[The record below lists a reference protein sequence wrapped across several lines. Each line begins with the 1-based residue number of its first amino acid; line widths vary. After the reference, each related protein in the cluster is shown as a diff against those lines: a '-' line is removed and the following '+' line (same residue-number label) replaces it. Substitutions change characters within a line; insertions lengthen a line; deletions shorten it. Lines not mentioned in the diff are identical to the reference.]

1 MVINENIG
9 KRLLKKTFI
18 YSFWKEYREI
28 CDYWRWL
35 KNGMPAPPPHGI
47 KQGVVKEYAR
57 AYQCRVFFETGTYL
71 GDMIQAVK
79 DDFRHI
85 YSVELSERLYRQA
98 QLRFKKDQHITLL
111 QGDSGKVIRETLKQ
125 IQESCLFWLDA
136 HYSGGITAKGD
147 KLSPILDEVI
157 LILKHSVRN
166 HVVLIDDARIFVGKD
181 GYPDLSELKKIVGR
195 LRPELNITVEK
206 DIIRIVKEYDQ
217 Y

>member
-1 MVINENIG
+1 MVINENMA

-28 CDYWRWL
+28 RDYWRWL
-35 KNGMPAPPPHGI
+35 KNGMPSPPPHGI

-57 AYQCRVFFETGTYL
+57 SYQCRVFFETGTYL
-71 GDMIQAVK
+71 GDMIWAVK
-79 DDFRHI
+79 DNFRHI
-85 YSVELSERLYRQA
+85 YSVELSEQLYRQA
-98 QLRFKKDQHITLL
+98 QLRFKKDHHITLL

-136 HYSGGITAKGD
+136 HYSGGITAKED
-147 KLSPILDEVI
+147 KLSPIMEEVV

-166 HVVLIDDARIFVGKD
+166 HVILIDDARMFVGRD
-181 GYPDLSELKKIVGR
+181 GYPDLSELKKNVGR

-206 DIIRIVKEYDQ
+206 DIIRIVKEI
-217 Y
+217 